1 MKIYITGAPG
11 SGKTT
16 LAREISRITGI
27 KCHHLDEVMHEK
39 DPENPGGN
47 RKREPEARDRLFREI
62 ISGESWIIEDAGRVC
77 FREGQEKAD
86 CIVVLDFPKPFL
98 IFRVT
103 SRHIKQLLGIE
114 KAQYKAD
121 MSMFRA
127 MHKWVFEYDLNAH
140 IFCPEKAVFLKNKRD
155 MAAFISRFI

>member
-16 LAREISRITGI
+16 LAREISRITGV

-39 DPENPGGN
+39 DPKNPGGN
-47 RKREPEARDRLFREI
+47 RKRDPDERDSMFREI
-62 ISGESWIIEDAGRVC
+62 ISGESWIIEDAGRTC
-77 FREGQEKAD
+77 FREGQEAAD
-86 CIVVLDFPKPFL
+86 HIVALDFPKPFL

-103 SRHIKQLLGIE
+103 SRHIKQLLGME

-127 MHKWVFEYDLNAH
+127 MHKWVFKYDLSSH
-140 IFCPEKAVFLKNKRD
+140 IFCPEKAIFLKNKREI
-155 MAAFISRFI
+155 ATYISRFI